1 MTQPPT
7 NTPEQ
12 VHASSPTAT
21 SAWAELLALADGTA
35 QTPVFEHFHTDPQ
48 RAERYSLRCGE
59 LLLDYSK
66 NRIDDRILS
75 ALLRLAHE
83 MALPEKIRALFAGAD
98 VNTTEKRPALHMA
111 LRGSATL
118 PAEKQRQLDSAIETE
133 NEKTRIFSE
142 QIRSGQWRGVTGK
155 PVTDVINI
163 GIGGSD
169 LGPKMV
175 CSALREYAH
184 PTIRCHFVA
193 NVDGAEIHRMLGRLD
208 PETTLVIIASKS
220 FTTHETRLNAETTL
234 DWFREKLG
242 IDAPQS
248 STHFIAVTE
257 NSREA
262 LAFGI
267 DPQRIFHLWDWI
279 GGRYSLWSTIGLSTA
294 ISIGYDNFRQL
305 LAGAK
310 RMDEHYLSAPLG
322 QNMPVILALLGIW
335 YRNFLKAETHA
346 VIPYCERMGH
356 FITYLQQLDM
366 ESSGKSV
373 SAAGDAIDYATG
385 TIVWGQTGTNGQ
397 HTFLQLIHQGSHLIP
412 VDFIGFIEDS
422 LSSPRH
428 HKALMNHL
436 LAQSAALMMG
446 TGAAQLPVHRHQPG
460 NRPSNT
466 LLLQKLTPCNLG
478 MLIALYEH
486 KVYTQGVI
494 WNINSFDQWGV
505 ELGKVIAGQLLADT
519 SDNRDNLDPSTRR
532 LLELI
537 RSSDE

>member
-1 MTQPPT
+1 MPGSAT
-7 NTPEQ
+7 
-12 VHASSPTAT
+12 SPTAT
-21 SAWAELLALADGTA
+21 SAWAELQDMAHATA
-35 QTPVFEHFHTDPQ
+35 RAAVVEHFHADSQ
-48 RAERYSLRCGE
+48 RAERYSLRCDE

-66 NRIDDRILS
+66 NRIDDAVLS
-75 ALLRLAHE
+75 ALLRLARE
-83 MALPEKIRALFAGAD
+83 MALPDKIRALFVGAA

-118 PAEKQRQLDSAIETE
+118 PAEQQHLLNSAIDSQH
-133 NEKTRIFSE
+133 EKTRIVSE
-142 QIRSGQWRGVTGK
+142 QIRTGQWRGLTGK
-155 PVTDVINI
+155 AITDVINI

-175 CSALREYAH
+175 CTALREFAH
-184 PTIRCHFVA
+184 PVIRCHFVA
-193 NVDGAEIHRMLGRLD
+193 NVDGAEIQRMLRRLD

-248 STHFIAVTE
+248 SSHFIAVTE

-267 DPQRIFHLWDWI
+267 DPQRIFQLWDWI
-279 GGRYSLWSTIGLSTA
+279 GGRYSLWSSIGLSIA
-294 ISIGYDNFRQL
+294 IAIGYDNFRQL

-310 RMDEHYLSAPLG
+310 RMDEHFLYAPLE

-346 VIPYCERMGH
+346 VIPYCERLGH

-373 SAAGDAIDYATG
+373 SAAGDAIDYPTG

-422 LSSPRH
+422 LSTPRH
-428 HKALMNHL
+428 HQALMTHL
-436 LAQSAALMMG
+436 LAQSAALMVG
-446 TGAAQLPVHRHQPG
+446 TTGALPSYRHQPG

-466 LLLQKLTPCNLG
+466 LLIQKLTPFNLG

-486 KVYTQGVI
+486 KVYSQGVI

-505 ELGKVIAGQLLADT
+505 ELGKVIAGQLLADRA
-519 SDNRDNLDPSTRR
+519 DNSAALDPSTRR
-532 LLELI
+532 LLGLI
-537 RSSDE
+537 SGSDS